1 MYRVIGENKR
11 VGSNGEIHLK
21 SKLLKECFS
30 IEDAEDWIKTHDVKW
45 DEIIIR
51 DEEGN
56 DV

>member
-1 MYRVIGENKR
+1 MFKIIGINGQKD
-11 VGSNGEIHLK
+11 GSTHYTE
-21 SKLLKECFS
+21 KLLKECFS

-45 DEIIIR
+45 NEIIIR